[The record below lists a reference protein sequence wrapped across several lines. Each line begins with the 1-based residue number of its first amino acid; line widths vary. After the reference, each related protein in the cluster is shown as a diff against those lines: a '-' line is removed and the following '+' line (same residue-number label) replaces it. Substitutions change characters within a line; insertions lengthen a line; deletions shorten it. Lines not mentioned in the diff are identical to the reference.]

1 MKNLNYL
8 MIIGWLL
15 LISCTKSTHV
25 LCPDFKGKK
34 NSNFVK
40 MEFNFHQKNKKLN
53 KRPFSIHLKKVPQE
67 DQTEPFFIKLNLLGT
82 SNKKLSLPNKN
93 FNFSSIPLK
102 LNSNSSLKIKAFTIV
117 NKHDYQKLSFP
128 NAQKKDSIS
137 RPKYGYK
144 LFIPLLSVTFGILA
158 GGFVVPVYTSGLLV
172 GLIAAP
178 IAAGICITLGFIG
191 LRRKLKGEGLF
202 FSIVGIVLGFLS
214 LVALAPILLFFLAY
228 I

>member
-1 MKNLNYL
+1 MAAIDL
-8 MIIGWLL
+8 MHQ
-15 LISCTKSTHV
+15 KRMYYV
-25 LCPDFKGKK
+25 PFKGKK

-40 MEFNFHQKNKKLN
+40 MEFNFHQKNKKL
-53 KRPFSIHLKKVPQE
+53 KGHFQFTSKKVPQE

-144 LFIPLLSVTFGILA
+144 LFIPLLSVTFGIVA
-158 GGFVVPVYTSGLLV
+158 GGVVPVYTSGLLV

-191 LRRKLKGEGLF
+191 LHLENLREKDCFL
-202 FSIVGIVLGFLS
+202 VL
-214 LVALAPILLFFLAY
+214 
-228 I
+228 